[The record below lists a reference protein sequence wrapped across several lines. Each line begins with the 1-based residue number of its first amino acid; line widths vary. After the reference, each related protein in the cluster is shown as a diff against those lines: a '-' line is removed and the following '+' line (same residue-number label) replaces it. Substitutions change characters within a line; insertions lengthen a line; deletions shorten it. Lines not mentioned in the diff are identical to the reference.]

1 MKMKTEIKK
10 LIAVGSGKGGVRK
23 TTVSVNLAI
32 ALSRLGYKVGIPD
45 GDIQGPN
52 VPRMMATTHPPLFFF
67 VCVCV
72 CVCFFCVWFRDLL
85 SGGRHPAAREERR
98 TRHVDGIGQT
108 RGGAVDHR
116 RGALRSIFQKLLT
129 DVDWGGLDYLVID
142 LPPGTGDV
150 QMALF
155 QSMPVAGAMVVTTP
169 SEVSLE
175 DTRKAIHMFQQM
187 SVPILGLVE
196 NMSYLECPCCKEC
209 IDLLGRG
216 AGHKTAETMGIHF
229 LGEVPIDRAVRI
241 GGDTGQPVTL
251 GESGAGFVAIARRV
265 ESRVADIADKK
276 RGCAA

>member
-1 MKMKTEIKK
+1 
-10 LIAVGSGKGGVRK
+10 
-23 TTVSVNLAI
+23 
-32 ALSRLGYKVGIPD
+32 
-45 GDIQGPN
+45 
-52 VPRMMATTHPPLFFF
+52 
-67 VCVCV
+67 
-72 CVCFFCVWFRDLL
+72 
-85 SGGRHPAAREERR
+85 
-98 TRHVDGIGQT
+98 
-108 RGGAVDHR
+108 
-116 RGALRSIFQKLLT
+116 
-129 DVDWGGLDYLVID
+129 
-142 LPPGTGDV
+142 
-150 QMALF
+150 MALF
-155 QSMPVAGAMVVTTP
+155 QSMPVAGAVVVTTP